1 MKPTRFTSAISSYLQ
16 EDQPYGDPA
25 SSFIPQDHLS
35 KGFIRVQQEGTLC
48 GEFLIEPFFHF
59 LDPTISIQ
67 THGKDGDTLHPGDI
81 VASIEG
87 RTQSIL
93 QMERIVLN
101 LLAYLS
107 GITTKTK
114 RITAIT
120 DAYGVSLLD
129 TRKVLPGY
137 RSFVKYAVQCGGGC
151 NHRNSLSD
159 LIMIKNNHIQALG
172 GIAKTLQHVRE
183 TNSHPML
190 KIEVETSCLKEALA
204 SLPYNPDIIMLDN
217 YSVEE
222 AQEALFF
229 LRGKAQIEIS
239 GNIQENNIESY
250 AKLRPDFISMGSSLT
265 YDVSSVSFHL
275 RLE

>member
-25 SSFIPQDHLS
+25 SLFIPQDHLS
-35 KGFIRVQQEGTLC
+35 KGFIRVQQEGFLC
-48 GEFLIEPFFHF
+48 GEFLLEPFFHF

-67 THGKDGDTLHPGDI
+67 SHSKDGDALHPGDI
-81 VASIEG
+81 VANIEG

-114 RITAIT
+114 QVSTITN
-120 DAYGVSLLD
+120 AYGVSLLD

-137 RSFVKYAVQCGGGC
+137 RSFVKYAVQCGGGY

-159 LIMIKNNHIQALG
+159 LIMIKNN
-172 GIAKTLQHVRE
+172 QHVRE
-183 TNSHPML
+183 TNTHPML
-190 KIEVETSCLKEALA
+190 KIEVETSCLREALA

-222 AQEALFF
+222 AKEALFF

-239 GNIQENNIESY
+239 GNIQEDNIESY
-250 AKLRPDFISMGSSLT
+250 AKLKPDFISMGSALT